1 MGKKRKELP
10 RGFNRVIHSFCKKT
24 LGYGGRLNTSI
35 FTIAAQALTASGKV
49 KEGSDRYFVIS
60 HFEYMKEAV
69 GIIPRRKKEP
79 RFVYIPKPP
88 PRYINPNT
96 DAFLES
102 YEWRR
107 VRMEALKRDGARCQC
122 CGATP
127 QDGLRMHVDHIK
139 PRKMFPTL
147 ALDLDNL
154 QVLCEICNHGKGNW
168 DTTDWRSDPDA
179 DQEMQRRHLRD
190 IMGEE

>member
-1 MGKKRKELP
+1 MAKLKNKLQWYKQQLTKSGCSCQGGWLKMTNRYAVKSGLFPPVQNKRDA
-10 RGFNRVIHSFCKKT
+10 R
-24 LGYGGRLNTSI
+24 
-35 FTIAAQALTASGKV
+35 QAL
-49 KEGSDRYFVIS
+49 I
-60 HFEYMKEAV
+60 AV
-69 GIIPRRKKEP
+69 FGHPPADIQFRKQ
-79 RFVYIPKPP
+79 YTPKPVGKP
-88 PRYINPNT
+88 PLRYINPNT

-107 VRMEALKRDGARCQC
+107 VRMEVLKRDGARCQC

-139 PRKMFPTL
+139 PRKLFPTL
-147 ALDLDNL
+147 ALDVNNL

-168 DTTDWRSDPDA
+168 DTTDWRSETTMDEELHR
-179 DQEMQRRHLRD
+179 QHLRD